1 MAIRSTVADS
11 VLGALGSIGQ
21 QALNTQ
27 QYIAAEQTIQENAKK
42 LTREEQADL
51 VSKIEELDYSQNFY
65 KTIYYFYLQHH
76 Y

>member
-27 QYIAAEQTIQENAKK
+27 QYIAAEQTIQDNARKM
-42 LTREEQADL
+42 TRQEEKA
-51 VSKIEELDYSQNFY
+51 IREL
-65 KTIYYFYLQHH
+65 I
-76 Y
+76 